1 MRRLIISLKTEG
13 SDKIYKNLLH
23 KLEPLG
29 SSCLSWKVNVK
40 LLYCAF
46 LKLGKAVGVSIKNHR
61 NGRNMSIKPQTC
73 KDSVLVCKQTQQAFL
88 EYESITVYLN

>member
-61 NGRNMSIKPQTC
+61 NGK
-73 KDSVLVCKQTQQAFL
+73 
-88 EYESITVYLN
+88 EYVNKTTDL

>member
-1 MRRLIISLKTEG
+1 MQRLIISLKTENA
-13 SDKIYKNLLH
+13 KIYKNLLH

-29 SSCLSWKVNVK
+29 SSCLSWRKVNVK
-40 LLYCAF
+40 LLYSAF

-61 NGRNMSIKPQTC
+61 NGKNMSIKPQTC
-73 KDSVLVCKQTQQAFL
+73 KDGVLVCKQTQQAFL